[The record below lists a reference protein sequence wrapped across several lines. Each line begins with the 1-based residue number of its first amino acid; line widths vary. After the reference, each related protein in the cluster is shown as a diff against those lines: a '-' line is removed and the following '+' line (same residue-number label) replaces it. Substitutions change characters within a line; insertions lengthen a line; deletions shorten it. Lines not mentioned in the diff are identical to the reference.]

1 MKELNKNW
9 ITEGLIDFEYKKYLL
24 LDYLQYVKANF
35 NDKKLYPHLSDL
47 LFHYKN
53 LLSIKENKKLLRENF
68 PKQISKADFEKLE
81 IIYDDLIHDDK
92 VMQDIEEILIYSLP
106 KLKDHLNEGKDLYD
120 FVEDKL
126 TISSVGVSPLYPD
139 EGYLLIH
146 KPGRSETRIY
156 EYQISIF
163 HNADEKYR
171 GVHTHFL
178 ETVSKSVFE
187 TVESIKIDLI
197 RKYKK
202 MPNPAT
208 YLVGSKVDYPFQE
221 TLLPIAKRL
230 LVKYIYSGEAM

>member
-9 ITEGLIDFEYKKYLL
+9 LTEGLMDFEYKKYLL
-24 LDYLQYVKANF
+24 LAYLKDVKENF
-35 NDKKLYPHLSDL
+35 NDRKLYPYLSDL

-81 IIYDDLIHDDK
+81 VIYDELINDDK
-92 VMQDIEEILIYSLP
+92 VMQDIEEILMYSLP
-106 KLKDHLNEGKDLYD
+106 KLKEHLVEGKDIYD
-120 FVEDKL
+120 FVEEQL

-139 EGYLLIH
+139 EGYLLIY
-146 KPGRSETRIY
+146 KPGSSETQVY
-156 EYQISIF
+156 EYQLTIF
-163 HNADEKYR
+163 QNADEKYR
-171 GVHTHFL
+171 GIHTHFL
-178 ETVSKSVFE
+178 ETISKSIFMTFE
-187 TVESIKIDLI
+187 AMKVDLI

-208 YLVGSKVDYPFQE
+208 YLVDSRVDYPFQE

-230 LVKYIYSGEAM
+230 LVKHIYS

>member
-9 ITEGLIDFEYKKYLL
+9 LTEGLMDFEYKKYLL
-24 LDYLQYVKANF
+24 LAYLQDVKENF
-35 NDKKLYPHLSDL
+35 NEKKLYPHLSDL

-53 LLSIKENKKLLRENF
+53 LLSVKENKKLLRENF

-81 IIYDDLIHDDK
+81 LIYDELINDDK
-92 VMQDIEEILIYSLP
+92 VMQDIEEILMYSLP
-106 KLKDHLNEGKDLYD
+106 KLKEHLIEGKDIYD
-120 FVEDKL
+120 FVEDQL

-139 EGYLLIH
+139 EGYLLIY
-146 KPGRSETRIY
+146 KPGKSETRVY
-156 EYQISIF
+156 EYQLTIF
-163 HNADEKYR
+163 QNADEKYR

-178 ETVSKSVFE
+178 ETISKSVFG
-187 TVESIKIDLI
+187 TFESIKIDLI

-208 YLVGSKVDYPFQE
+208 YLVDSRLDYPFQE

-230 LVKYIYSGEAM
+230 LVKHIYS

>member
-9 ITEGLIDFEYKKYLL
+9 ITEGLMDFEYKKYLL
-24 LDYLQYVKANF
+24 LAYLQYVKENF
-35 NDKKLYPHLSDL
+35 NEKKLYPYLSDL

-81 IIYDDLIHDDK
+81 IIYDELINDDK
-92 VMQDIEEILIYSLP
+92 VMQDIEEILMYSLP
-106 KLKDHLNEGKDLYD
+106 KLKEHLIEGKDLYE

-126 TISSVGVSPLYPD
+126 TISPVGVSPLYPD
-139 EGYLLIH
+139 EGYLLIY
-146 KPGRSETRIY
+146 KPGQRQTQVF

-187 TVESIKIDLI
+187 TFESIKIGLI
-197 RKYKK
+197 KKYKK

-208 YLVGSKVDYPFQE
+208 YLVDSKVDYPFQE

-230 LVKYIYSGEAM
+230 LVKYIYSGEAI